1 MLGLR
6 ISVTKI
12 YLDRKAYL
20 VMGTFTDGLK
30 HAWSMFKT
38 DSASFVETEK
48 VFQIPNEPR
57 ALNPNNSIPTRTF
70 SRSAIS
76 SMIFN
81 RIAIDASMV
90 KFQHVKIDMEKEN
103 QVVQRSSSLQ
113 RLFEVEMN
121 VDQSSTDFFHDLVY
135 SLFDEGVVAAVPL
148 EATINPMESD
158 SYDIKAMRIGKIMEW
173 FPTKIRVKIYNEAKG
188 EFSEIIVPKK
198 MCAIIENPLA
208 NILGTENPTM
218 TRLIQKLSILD
229 KQDLE
234 LISNKWNIILQLP
247 NPVRNDLKRN
257 EANARIGDIEGQLKD
272 SKMGIAYIGADE
284 KITQLNR
291 QINSNL
297 MDEVKYLTEELL
309 GQLGLTKA
317 ILDGTASADQ
327 MQNYYTRTIDPIV
340 TRIKEEFQR
349 KFITRT
355 GYTQGHR
362 IDTYSNPFKL
372 VPTGQLATIGDS
384 LLRNRILTSNEFRAI
399 IGYGPIEDPMADQLY
414 NPNISDARQDVS
426 IPGSVGSPEEEA
438 YSDYPPE
445 YSEEDLQNGGK

>member
-6 ISVTKI
+6 TNVTKT
-12 YLDRKAYL
+12 YLDRKACL
-20 VMGTFTDGLK
+20 IMGTFTDGLR

-38 DSASFVETEK
+38 DSTNYVETDNI
-48 VFQIPNEPR
+48 FQIANEPR
-57 ALNPNNSIPTRTF
+57 ALNPNNAIPNRSF
-70 SRSAIS
+70 SRSSIS

-90 KFQHVKIDMEKEN
+90 KFQHVKIDLEIEN
-103 QVVQRSSSLQ
+103 QVVQRNSPLQ

-135 SLFDEGVVAAVPL
+135 SLFDEGVVAAVPI
-148 EATINPMESD
+148 EATINPMMSD
-158 SYDIKAMRIGKIMEW
+158 AYDIKSMRVGKIMEW

-188 EFSEIIVPKK
+188 QFSEIIVPKK

-208 NILGTENPTM
+208 NILGNDNPTM

-247 NPVRNDLKRN
+247 NPVRNDIKRK
-257 EANARIGDIEGQLKD
+257 EADARIEDIEGQLKD

-309 GQLGLTKA
+309 SQLGLTKA
-317 ILDGTASADQ
+317 ILDGTANADQ

-349 KFITRT
+349 KFITKT

-426 IPGSVGSPEEEA
+426 IPGSVGSPGDEA

-445 YSEEDLQNGGK
+445 YSEENLQNGGK